1 MLKSSVRLT
10 GFGAYEKFHSELE
23 TPSKYIKHDPK
34 TMTKPIP
41 NLIKNHDLHRYTT
54 TMPKGQTKWKRKKD
68 PKIKLNK
75 K

>member
-41 NLIKNHDLHRYTT
+41 NLVKNHDLKRYTT
-54 TMPKGQTKWKRKKD
+54 TMPKVKQNGNAKRV
-68 PKIKLNK
+68 PKSS
-75 K
+75 